1 MFMSASLNE
10 SIRWRM
16 VRQMVHKRSQL
27 GREDWVKAGF
37 RLLAAKGPE
46 ALKAEVIARTMKTTK
61 GSFYWHFDDVR
72 AYHREMLRIWE
83 EQATIGIIAA
93 VESEALPA
101 AEKLMA
107 LAQLI
112 SRLNAENEFGGLRAE
127 PALRT
132 WSLGNSVAAKALRRV
147 EANRVD
153 YVASLFVDAGFNDVD
168 SRKKAET
175 FYALFVGLQTM
186 SAQQPIDVRRGMMEG
201 LELLLRD

>member
-1 MFMSASLNE
+1 
-10 SIRWRM
+10 
-16 VRQMVHKRSQL
+16 
-27 GREDWVKAGF
+27 
-37 RLLAAKGPE
+37 
-46 ALKAEVIARTMKTTK
+46 
-61 GSFYWHFDDVR
+61 
-72 AYHREMLRIWE
+72 
-83 EQATIGIIAA
+83 
-93 VESEALPA
+93 
-101 AEKLMA
+101 
-107 LAQLI
+107 
-112 SRLNAENEFGGLRAE
+112 LRAE